1 MKIYTKTGDK
11 GQTSLV
17 GGTRV
22 SKDNAQI
29 EAYGTV
35 DELNSAI
42 GIVAGEDTVYVDFL
56 QDIQHKLFN
65 IGSVLASEGNLDF
78 ELPTVSEEDIL
89 LIEKEIDRLNEGLPR
104 LKNFILPGGNVL
116 SAHTHLARCICRR
129 AERRVVTLENDEYL
143 IHIRFLNRLSDYLFV
158 LSSEYL
164 RLDGKQEVIWQK
176 K

>member
-143 IHIRFLNRLSDYLFV
+143 IHIRFLNRLSNYLFV
-158 LSSEYL
+158 LSREYL
-164 RLDGKQEVIWQK
+164 RLDVKQEVIWQK

>member
-1 MKIYTKTGDK
+1 VKIYTKTGDK

-42 GIVAGEDTVYVDFL
+42 GIVAGEDTVYVEFL

-158 LSSEYL
+158 LSREYL

>member
-158 LSSEYL
+158 LRREYL

>member
-1 MKIYTKTGDK
+1 VKIYTKTGDK

-158 LSSEYL
+158 LSREYL
-164 RLDGKQEVIWQK
+164 RLDGKQEVI
-176 K
+176 

>member
-42 GIVAGEDTVYVDFL
+42 GIVAGEDTVYVEFL

-158 LSSEYL
+158 LSREYL

>member
-56 QDIQHKLFN
+56 QYIQHKLFN

-158 LSSEYL
+158 LSREYL

>member
-158 LSSEYL
+158 LSREYL

>member
-1 MKIYTKTGDK
+1 VKIYTKTGDK

-129 AERRVVTLENDEYL
+129 AERREVTLENDEYL

-158 LSSEYL
+158 LSREYL